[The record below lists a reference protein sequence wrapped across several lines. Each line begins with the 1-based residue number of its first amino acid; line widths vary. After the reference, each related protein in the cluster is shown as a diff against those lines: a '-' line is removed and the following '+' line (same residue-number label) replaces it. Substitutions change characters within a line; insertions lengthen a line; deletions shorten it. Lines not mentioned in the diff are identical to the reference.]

1 MNRIIKFSNKLILK
15 RNMVTNFKNLV
26 EMQEKSCAKHYNRPL
41 FGTNISNIK
50 WTTYQEWDEKIK
62 IFRSFLH
69 NIDVNKED
77 KVAIISNNKIEWTV
91 AAYSTYSLGAIFVP
105 MYQTQRKIDWKYILE
120 DSKSKVLLI
129 TDKKIFKECKN
140 FLNDIK
146 HLKKIVYLNDNY
158 HDLYTNIKFGDGDK
172 YKNFFSDKDSVYPD
186 ENDLATIIYTSGT
199 TGNPKG
205 VEISH
210 KNLVS
215 NIKGIQDSFQ
225 DFNKICNENDRSI
238 SFLPWAHCYGQTCEL
253 HGLISSGASMYL
265 SEGVDKL
272 PEEIKKVKPTLL
284 FSVPTLFNR
293 IYDTV
298 NNSISNN
305 FAKKKLFDD
314 ALKTSK
320 KIKYDKNNKFDLL
333 KDKLYQK
340 LVFSKIK
347 ERLGGN
353 LKHSFVGGA
362 ATPLKVIEFFE
373 NINIPI
379 IEGYG
384 LTETS
389 PIITLGTLDYPNRK
403 LGSVGMPLP
412 NNKVIIYSDNKIL
425 NSNQEG
431 EILTAGPNIMKG
443 YHNIDNDES
452 TFLKLNN
459 ETYFRTGDLG
469 YLDEMNRLFVTGRLK
484 EQYKLENGKFVIPT
498 IIENNLTLSPY
509 IKQIIVYGENKP
521 YNIALIVPEKDKLN
535 EENLLTIDLD
545 QFYIDEIK
553 SISKNKNIKNYE
565 VPKKV
570 ILLDEEFTLQNNLLT
585 PKMSIK
591 RPKVIEKY
599 QNVIDNLYK

>member
-1 MNRIIKFSNKLILK
+1 MNRILKFSNKLILK

-26 EMQEKSCAKHYNRPL
+26 EMQEKSCVKHFNRPL
-41 FGTNISNIK
+41 FGTNIPNIK

-69 NIDVNKED
+69 NIDVNSKD
-77 KVAIISNNKIEWTV
+77 KVAIISNNKIEWSV

-120 DSKSKVLLI
+120 DSKSKVLII
-129 TDKKIFKECKN
+129 TDKKVFKECKS
-140 FLNDIK
+140 FLNEIK
-146 HLKKIVYLNDNY
+146 SLEKIVYLNNNY
-158 HDLYTNIKFGDGDK
+158 HDLYTNIKFGDGSK

-225 DFNKICNENDRSI
+225 NFNKICNEKDRSI

-265 SEGVDKL
+265 SEGVEKL
-272 PEEIKKVKPTLL
+272 PEEIKIVKPTLL

-293 IYDTV
+293 IYDTI
-298 NNSISNN
+298 NNNISNN
-305 FAKKKLFDD
+305 FIKKKLFED
-314 ALKTSK
+314 AIKTSK
-320 KIKYDKNNKFDLL
+320 KIRFDKHNKFDLI
-333 KDKLYQK
+333 KNKLYHK

-347 ERLGGN
+347 ARLGGN

-412 NNKVIIYSDNKIL
+412 NNKVMIYSDNKIL
-425 NSNQEG
+425 NNNQEG
-431 EILTAGPNIMKG
+431 EILTTGPNVMKG

-452 TFLKLNN
+452 TFIKLNN

-469 YLDEMNRLFVTGRLK
+469 YLDDMNRLFVTGRLK

-509 IKQIIVYGENKP
+509 IKQIIVYGDNRP

-535 EENLLTIDLD
+535 EENLLSIDLD

-565 VPKKV
+565 VPRKV

-599 QNVIDNLYK
+599 QNDIDSLYK

>member
-1 MNRIIKFSNKLILK
+1 
-15 RNMVTNFKNLV
+15 
-26 EMQEKSCAKHYNRPL
+26 
-41 FGTNISNIK
+41 
-50 WTTYQEWDEKIK
+50 
-62 IFRSFLH
+62 
-69 NIDVNKED
+69 
-77 KVAIISNNKIEWTV
+77 
-91 AAYSTYSLGAIFVP
+91 
-105 MYQTQRKIDWKYILE
+105 
-120 DSKSKVLLI
+120 
-129 TDKKIFKECKN
+129 
-140 FLNDIK
+140 
-146 HLKKIVYLNDNY
+146 
-158 HDLYTNIKFGDGDK
+158 
-172 YKNFFSDKDSVYPD
+172 
-186 ENDLATIIYTSGT
+186 
-199 TGNPKG
+199 
-205 VEISH
+205 
-210 KNLVS
+210 
-215 NIKGIQDSFQ
+215 
-225 DFNKICNENDRSI
+225 
-238 SFLPWAHCYGQTCEL
+238 
-253 HGLISSGASMYL
+253 MYL
-265 SEGVDKL
+265 SEGVEKL
-272 PEEIKKVKPTLL
+272 PEEIKIVKPTLL

-293 IYDTV
+293 IYDTI
-298 NNSISNN
+298 NNNISNN
-305 FAKKKLFDD
+305 FIKKKLFED
-314 ALKTSK
+314 AIKTSK
-320 KIKYDKNNKFDLL
+320 KIRFNKNNKFDLI
-333 KDKLYQK
+333 KNKLYQK

-425 NSNQEG
+425 NNNQEG
-431 EILTAGPNIMKG
+431 EILTIGPNVMKG

-509 IKQIIVYGENKP
+509 IKQIIVYGDNRP

-535 EENLLTIDLD
+535 EENLLSIDLD

-565 VPKKV
+565 VPRKV

-599 QNVIDNLYK
+599 QNDIDSLYK